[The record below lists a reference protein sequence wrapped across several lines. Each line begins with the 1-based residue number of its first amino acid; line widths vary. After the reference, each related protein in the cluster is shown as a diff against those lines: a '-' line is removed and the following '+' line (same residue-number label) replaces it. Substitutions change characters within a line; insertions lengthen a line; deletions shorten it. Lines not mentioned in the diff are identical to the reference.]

1 LAPYSDQDDDDNDD
15 SGPSKKSKK
24 SKKKKKKSASKP
36 QVNAPISESTPLSPP
51 LVSQTSQQV
60 DVRDSLTASE
70 RKALKKAK
78 QKEKKTKVDDLD
90 KALTELAIQYVTST
104 YKYFQYQLVHSRLP
118 PQQESSMTQG
128 KGQSFSYLL
137 GVSLQHLNAEAELRK
152 FFGSRVVQ
160 ATRTKISSSSRRNV
174 GALKS
179 NLTRPQPNWWT
190 ASQREGLSIRPLT
203 LEECQEKFQRR
214 SWDAINE
221 KWWTVEYSR
230 KYKSMTK
237 AFIKTVLSGGER
249 LARSITKVITE
260 NLVLD
265 PQGFY
270 DLLQKLPWQADT
282 LLQLSEVYRH
292 REGVL
297 VPSFVNVSSLN
308 SRRICTSR

>member
-1 LAPYSDQDDDDNDD
+1 
-15 SGPSKKSKK
+15 
-24 SKKKKKKSASKP
+24 
-36 QVNAPISESTPLSPP
+36 
-51 LVSQTSQQV
+51 
-60 DVRDSLTASE
+60 
-70 RKALKKAK
+70 
-78 QKEKKTKVDDLD
+78 
-90 KALTELAIQYVTST
+90 
-104 YKYFQYQLVHSRLP
+104 
-118 PQQESSMTQG
+118 MTQG

-249 LARSITKVITE
+249 LARSIIKVITE
-260 NLVLD
+260 NFGPRPTGILRSFTETPVAGGYPTSTFGGLSTSRRCV
-265 PQGFY
+265 G
-270 DLLQKLPWQADT
+270 T
-282 LLQLSEVYRH
+282 LLCQRVIAQLSKNMH
-292 REGVL
+292 KPL
-297 VPSFVNVSSLN
+297 IS
-308 SRRICTSR
+308 